1 MKVAYLINQYPKTSH
16 SWIRREIAAVES
28 EGIEVH
34 RYSCRQVQEPLV
46 DPGDFQ
52 EQKVTRTLLSGGAF
66 GLAFA
71 LLAVLI
77 TRPLCFLA
85 AARLTWSMGWRS
97 SRGMPV
103 HFAYLAEA
111 CVLLRCFR
119 GDPVDHVHAHFGT
132 NSASVACLC
141 AELGGPSFS
150 FTFHGPEM
158 FEYPNFPSLTEK
170 IHRSRFCCCI
180 SHNGRS
186 HLYRWSDPRFWD
198 KIELMRCG
206 VDEVFLKDE
215 EHPIPETNRI
225 VCVARL
231 SPVKGHLLLLDSC
244 KELVDEG
251 FDPEILLVGDG
262 DFRAEVER
270 RAQELGLQERVIFGG
285 WMSGVQVRE
294 AILSSRGMVLP
305 SFDEGLPVV
314 FMESYAL
321 WRPVLSTYIAGIPEL
336 VEPGNNGWLVP
347 AGSSQELT
355 DALRELYQ
363 KPVSE
368 LSEMGRRG
376 AERVRFQHDS
386 KKEGRR
392 LAGFFKGYH
401 SQQVPELDAQ
411 ASSDKK
417 RAA

>member
-16 SWIRREIAAVES
+16 SWIRREIAAVEAQ
-28 EGIEVH
+28 GVEVQ

-46 DPGDFQ
+46 DPGDIAEQ
-52 EQKVTRTLLSGGAF
+52 ECTRTLLAGGAL
-66 GLAFA
+66 GLAWA
-71 LLAVLI
+71 MLSVCL
-77 TRPLCFLA
+77 TRPSSLWSA
-85 AARLTWSMGWRS
+85 IRLTWRMGWRS
-97 SRGMPV
+97 SRGMPA

-119 GDPVDHVHAHFGT
+119 RDPVEHVHAHFGT

-158 FEYPNFPSLTEK
+158 FEFPNFPALTEK
-170 IHRSRFCCCI
+170 IHRALFVCCI

-186 HLYRWSDPRFWD
+186 HLYRWSDPEHWD

-206 VDEVFLKDE
+206 VDEVFLE
-215 EHPIPETNRI
+215 QAEHPIQKTRRV

-231 SPVKGHLLLLDSC
+231 SPVKGHLLLLDAC
-244 KELVDEG
+244 KQLVDEG
-251 FDPEILLVGDG
+251 FDPEVLLVGDG
-262 DFRAEVER
+262 EFRPQVEQR
-270 RAQELGLQERVIFGG
+270 VQKLGLEGRILFGG
-285 WMSGVQVRE
+285 WMSGQEVRE
-294 AILSSRGMVLP
+294 AILSSRAMVLP

-336 VEPGNNGWLVP
+336 VEPGVNGWLVP
-347 AGSSQELT
+347 AGASEELT
-355 DALRELYQ
+355 DALREVYT
-363 KPVSE
+363 KSESE

-376 AERVRFQHDS
+376 AERVRVQHDS
-386 KKEGRR
+386 RQEGKKLAAFFRR
-392 LAGFFKGYH
+392 YAGG
-401 SQQVPELDAQ
+401 DASTVDARRAQ
-411 ASSDKK
+411 DRS